1 MIDPQ
6 NQGVKLRKRI
16 NRKGNGVQT
25 AEVYVDGE
33 KVKERPW
40 HIVTPSLSTGE
51 GGKDDFDGW
60 LDSDFEIPQE
70 YTKGK
75 NKINIE
81 IRYIDSAQ
89 KKEINEFYYW
99 IYSYTYNPLLNL
111 KSTSQQ

>member
-1 MIDPQ
+1 VIDPQ